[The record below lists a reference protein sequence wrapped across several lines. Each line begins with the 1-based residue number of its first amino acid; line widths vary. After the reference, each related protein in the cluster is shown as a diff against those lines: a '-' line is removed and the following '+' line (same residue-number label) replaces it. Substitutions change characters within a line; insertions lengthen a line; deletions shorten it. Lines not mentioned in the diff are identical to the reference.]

1 MWRLVVSEPPDG
13 IRFSICRPYKRL
25 SVLREDCPWSV
36 SLKKHRNWREKLVSD
51 EFLFLVI
58 AGLHEQL
65 PLRDFNVRGENLSR
79 PEPRIKSERLENPPQ
94 MARGKLKFD
103 TSSGRMLFTPFN
115 KLSDS
120 LFAAESAQ
128 WWFQTESKNRRL
140 AAFEELVAEDGYSFV
155 LLAQPRVDTRA
166 EKAPPSLAAPQPT
179 APKPTAPKQIVTASL
194 NDVDATQEPRATQN
208 LLENFWGG
216 LWKGEATVGGL
227 PVEGELTSR
236 IPSTFHIGFNSNH
249 ALWRSV
255 SAGLSGQ
262 YVSEKEVADLRV
274 NTSLSGQTQLAS
286 GERTTLKL
294 AAHLN
299 FPFACAAVVCR
310 TGMSAGLA
318 RVQTSWKYDRELT
331 TLNVWTPTG
340 SGNFIEPWL
349 EFGPATSNR
358 DGFKGRASYIVHE
371 FGDAKAKSIGLEAG
385 WLWHPTWA
393 RAQWGMVKLSGWQ
406 TLLGYRTGEIR
417 KSNLTRG
424 NETGTNVAVNAF
436 WFGLGAELEETD
448 ESEKER

>member
-1 MWRLVVSEPPDG
+1 MWRLVVSELPDG

-25 SVLREDCPWSV
+25 GVLREDCPWSV
-36 SLKKHRNWREKLVSD
+36 SLKKHRNWRETLVSD

-65 PLRDFNVRGENLSR
+65 PLREFNIRGENLSR

-103 TSSGRMLFTPFN
+103 ASSGRMLFTPFN
-115 KLSDS
+115 KSS
-120 LFAAESAQ
+120 ASEGAAGTAQ
-128 WWFQTESKNRRL
+128 WFFQTESKNRRL
-140 AAFEELVAEDGYSFV
+140 LAFEEFVAQEGYSFV
-155 LLAQPRVDTRA
+155 PLSPPRVETTA
-166 EKAPPSLAAPQPT
+166 QKAPPPLAAPQPT
-179 APKPTAPKQIVTASL
+179 TPKPLVSAPL
-194 NDVDATQEPRATQN
+194 NDADARQEPRATQN
-208 LLENFWGG
+208 LVEDFWGG

-236 IPSTFHIGFNSNH
+236 IPSTFHVGFNSNH
-249 ALWRSV
+249 ALWHSV

-299 FPFACAAVVCR
+299 YPFACGSDACR
-310 TGMSAGLA
+310 TGISAGLA
-318 RVQTSWKYDRELT
+318 RVQTYWKYDEELT

-358 DGFKGRASYIVHE
+358 DGFKGRAAYIVHD
-371 FGDAKAKSIGLEAG
+371 FADAKAKSLALEAG
-385 WLWHPTWA
+385 WLWHPAWA
-393 RAQWGMVKLSGWQ
+393 QAQWGMVKLTGWQ

-417 KSNLTRG
+417 KSNPARG
-424 NETGTNVAVNAF
+424 NETGTNVSVNAF
-436 WFGLGAELEETD
+436 WFGLRVELEETD
-448 ESEKER
+448 E